1 MKIYKGFQAIT
12 MVFLITSLALA
23 CRHSV
28 NSTRSSQRYVSAR
41 LGEEVT
47 LVENQGV
54 ILEGTGLK
62 LKILKFFNTPC
73 PPNVECPW
81 SGIGI
86 EFEYAFNGQVR
97 RGINLVK
104 AFGYRTTVIRSDYET
119 YAVLRITRDQEVEV
133 PPWDVSA

>member
-1 MKIYKGFQAIT
+1 MKIYKGFQAVT

-28 NSTRSSQRYVSAR
+28 NSTGNSPSYLSVR

-47 LVENQGV
+47 LKENQGV
-54 ILEGTGLK
+54 MLEDTGLK

-86 EFEYAFNGQVR
+86 EFEYSFNGQRR
-97 RGINLVK
+97 RGINLIK
-104 AFGYRTTVIRSDYET
+104 AFGYRTHVIRSDYET